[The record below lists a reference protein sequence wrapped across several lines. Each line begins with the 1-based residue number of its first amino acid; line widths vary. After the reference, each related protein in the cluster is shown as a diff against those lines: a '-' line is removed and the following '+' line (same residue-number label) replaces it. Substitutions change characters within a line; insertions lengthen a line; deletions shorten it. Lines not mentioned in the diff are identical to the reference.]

1 MKKWLRPVLIWV
13 VTMAVIIGTSVL
25 GILFGRDI
33 PNAALWHWIA
43 FAVLLAAIIA
53 SPLLSAVWTKKLKDS
68 RVTDMVALRDRR
80 LDRMAADARKELRR
94 LKLAT
99 AVTVAYLVFITI
111 IALAVCFF
119 SGASGVDVGST
130 TTVVLFYLYGI
141 FARFLHK
148 RSEKPDF
155 SLALSRSDFPML
167 YRMAEEAAGSLSK
180 NNRIHLFVSDNLPD
194 EEGNVGIAH
203 VGKDIWL
210 IIGTM
215 VLGTLE
221 AEELKQVLEHE
232 FAHLE
237 HDDNGH
243 LVRFN
248 RLMRFMDG
256 GDEDFLGLMST
267 IAFRLP
273 YNFLA
278 YEGSFYFLLSAR
290 QKEMAAD
297 DETYDQESM
306 CSALAKIAAHNLFHY
321 EMQPYD
327 CIFRSGEIPTD
338 FATAR
343 VNSYRQKLVEREG
356 EWRRILESG
365 IPSKVDT
372 HPTFRQRWE
381 SLGACAYTLTPAK
394 LEDAYGAECWAAIA
408 TCDKERA
415 SVEKEKY
422 DDMRRRAYLEP
433 MERIAAYEAEGKL
446 LPPDEMRPIMEAYFT
461 VGQPEKLEA
470 LCDEIIRTND
480 SPTATAFSRYWK
492 GFLLLRRYDAAGIDW
507 IYQAIETNRNY
518 IQEGMDEI
526 GKFCTMMGLQEEL
539 EEYRRRAVEYF
550 QTQKDWDHSEGI
562 TTRADLSA
570 ETLPEGWLEQI
581 TGHILASAGD
591 AVQEIYLVHE
601 VNKSGCAMSSFI
613 LRFAE
618 GTEDEVVDKVYDSTF
633 RLLDDWPTD
642 WEFCLYVFE
651 PDMAKVLKKIPGA
664 CVYTAETKE

>member
-1 MKKWLRPVLIWV
+1 MKKWLRTALKWI
-13 VTMAVIIGTSVL
+13 VTLAAVIGAAAL
-25 GILFGRDI
+25 GICFAERI

-43 FAVLLAAIIA
+43 FGALLAAILA
-53 SPLLSAVWTKKLKDS
+53 SPILSAVWTKKRKDS
-68 RVTDMVALRDRR
+68 RVTEMVAIRDRR
-80 LDRMAADARKELRR
+80 LDRMAADARRELRR
-94 LKLAT
+94 LQLAT
-99 AVTVAYLVFITI
+99 AVTLCYLIFII
-111 IALAVCFF
+111 VLALAVCFF
-119 SGASGVDVGST
+119 CGASDIAVGST
-130 TTVVLFYLYGI
+130 TTVAAFSLYG
-141 FARFLHK
+141 FASRFLRERQK
-148 RSEKPDF
+148 KPDF
-155 SLALSRSDFPML
+155 SQALPCKEFPML
-167 YRMAEEAAGSLSK
+167 YRMAEEAAGPLVK
-180 NNRIHLFVSDNLPD
+180 RNRIHIFVSDNLPD

-210 IIGTM
+210 CCGTM

-243 LVRFN
+243 LVRFD
-248 RLMRFMDG
+248 RLMQFMA
-256 GDEDFLGLMST
+256 GDEEGFMST
-267 IAFRLP
+267 VCDIPFRLP
-273 YNFLA
+273 YTFLA
-278 YEGSFYFLLSAR
+278 YEGSFYFLLSSR

-297 DETYDQESM
+297 DETNDQAHM

-321 EMQPYD
+321 EMQAYD
-327 CIFRSGEIPTD
+327 CIFRSEEIPTD

-343 VNSYRQKLVEREG
+343 VNSYRRKLTEREG
-356 EWRRILESG
+356 EWRQILESS
-365 IPSKVDT
+365 IPSKMDT

-381 SLGACAYTLTPAK
+381 SLGACAYTMTPAA
-394 LEDAYGAECWAAIA
+394 LDDGYGAECWAAIA

-422 DDMRRRAYLEP
+422 EEMRRRAYLEP
-433 MERIAAYEAEGKL
+433 LERVRAYEAEGKL
-446 LPPDEMRPIMEAYFT
+446 LPPEEMRPIMEAYFT
-461 VGQPEKLEA
+461 LGQPEKMEA
-470 LCDEIIRTND
+470 LCDEIIATND
-480 SPTATAFSRYWK
+480 SPTATAFSRFWK
-492 GFLLLRRYDAAGIDW
+492 GFLLLHRYDAAGIDL

-518 IQEGMDEI
+518 TQAGMEEI
-526 GKFCTMMGLQEEL
+526 GKFCTLMGLQEAL

-562 TTRADLSA
+562 TARADLSA

-581 TGHILASAGD
+581 TGHILASAGE
-591 AVQEIYLVHE
+591 AVTEVYLVHE

-613 LRFAE
+613 LRFAD

-664 CVYTAETKE
+664 CVYDTQKAQ

>member
-1 MKKWLRPVLIWV
+1 MKKWLRIALKWV
-13 VTMAVIIGTSVL
+13 VTMAVTIDASVL
-25 GILFGRDI
+25 GVFCRDLI

-43 FAVLLAAIIA
+43 FSVLLAAILA
-53 SPLLSAVWTKKLKDS
+53 SPILSAVWTKKLKDS

-80 LDRMAADARKELRR
+80 LDRMAADAQRELRR
-94 LKLAT
+94 LRLAT
-99 AVTVAYLVFITI
+99 AVTVAYLVFVTIT
-111 IALAVCFF
+111 ALAVCFF
-119 SGASGVDVGST
+119 CGASGVGIGST
-130 TTVVLFYLYGI
+130 TTVAMFFLYGI
-141 FARFLHK
+141 VARFLRERQK
-148 RSEKPDF
+148 TPDF
-155 SLALSRSDFPML
+155 SQALPRKEFPML
-167 YRMAEEAAGSLSK
+167 YRMAEEAAGPLTK
-180 NNRIHLFVSDNLPD
+180 NNRIHLFASDNIPD

-210 IIGTM
+210 ILGTM

-243 LVRFN
+243 LVRFD
-248 RLMRFMDG
+248 RLMRFMVGEEEGFMATVCD
-256 GDEDFLGLMST
+256 
-267 IAFRLP
+267 IPFRLP

-278 YEGSFYFLLSAR
+278 YEGSFYFLLSSR

-297 DETYDQESM
+297 DETNDRAHM

-321 EMQPYD
+321 ETQAYD
-327 CIFRSGEIPTD
+327 CIFRSEEIPQD

-343 VNSYRQKLVEREG
+343 VQSYRRKLTEREG
-356 EWRRILESG
+356 EWRHILESG

-381 SLGACAYTLTPAK
+381 SLGACPYTLTPAA
-394 LEDAYGAECWAAIA
+394 LDDAYGAECWAAIA

-422 DDMRRRAYLEP
+422 DEMRRRAYLEP
-433 MERIAAYEAEGKL
+433 LDRIQAYEAEGNL
-446 LPPDEMRPIMEAYFT
+446 LPPEEMRPIMEAYFT
-461 VGQPEKLEA
+461 VGQPDQMEA

-492 GFLLLRRYDAAGIDW
+492 GFLLLHRYDAAGIGF

-518 IQEGMDEI
+518 TQAGMDEI
-526 GKFCTMMGLQEEL
+526 GKFCTLMGMQEEL

-562 TTRADLSA
+562 TARADLSA

-581 TGHILASAGD
+581 TGHILASAGE
-591 AVQEIYLVHE
+591 AVTEIYLVHE

-613 LRFAE
+613 LRFAD

-642 WEFCLYVFE
+642 WEFCLYVYE
-651 PDMAKVLKKIPGA
+651 PDMAKALKKIPEA
-664 CVYTAETKE
+664 LVYAAEPKE